1 MLQQILTIHAA
12 IPTHSEAAYLFSAD
26 ELLPE
31 LLLELLPELP
41 PPALLPPVPE
51 AAVLELFSPLPEA
64 GDSLDDVPE
73 ELSGLLLPLASDA
86 LSEPLFSCAADGVL
100 GRALRA

>member
-12 IPTHSEAAYLFSAD
+12 IPPHSEAAYLFSAD
-26 ELLPE
+26 ELLPA
-31 LLLELLPELP
+31 LLPELP
-41 PPALLPPVPE
+41 PPALPPPVPE
-51 AAVLELFSPLPEA
+51 APLLELFSPLPEA

-86 LSEPLFSCAADGVL
+86 LSEPLFNCAEDGVL